1 MEEKAKSN
9 LLCIY
14 KKEIIII
21 AALLLSAVIS
31 LVFINAFAKRGEYA
45 EVRIDGV
52 TAATYRLDTD
62 GVYTLLDG
70 KNVLIIENG
79 YAYMS
84 EADCPDGTCIRTG
97 KISKA
102 GESIVCLPNKISVI
116 IRGGDGAD
124 IIL

>member
-1 MEEKAKSN
+1 MKEKAKNN

-21 AALLLSAVIS
+21 ATLLLSSVIS
-31 LVFINAFAKRGEYA
+31 LVFINAFAKSGEYA
-45 EVRIDGV
+45 EVRIDGTTV
-52 TAATYRLDTD
+52 ATYRLDTD
-62 GVYTLLDG
+62 GVYTLLGG
-70 KNVLIIENG
+70 KNVLVIENG
-79 YAYMS
+79 YVYMA
-84 EADCPDGTCIRTG
+84 EADCPDSTCIRTG
-97 KISKA
+97 KISKT